1 MIEVHILGTSS
12 AKPVHGRSVSGNVIS
27 GDFGQ
32 IIVDCGEGFQKR
44 VTDHNRNLKSAG
56 MQSRIRQGRIST
68 VLLTHGHLDHCWG
81 LLPFLQTMS
90 LEGRTKPLTIIGPTD
105 FSVIDNL
112 LKETSLN
119 SSINNIENI
128 SNCDLINLFRVWWNL
143 GGTSEDLGFEVQW
156 ILVGVDSNGGTDS
169 DEFKAISFD
178 TLTMSLK
185 EISNLPMPPGVTINH
200 IPTCHS
206 VPSCAWQMISDSKRG
221 KFDRK
226 KCEEL
231 GLSEEEIRNLANGK
245 NLKKNNSNLVAN
257 DFRGPEIAGIN
268 VVISGDTKGDIKSFS
283 EPLYGEID
291 LLIHESTYSQCDQ
304 KKAIERLHS
313 TSIDAANN
321 AKNIGANLL
330 LLTHYSSKIENV
342 EQLVEEAKEIHNLT
356 FAARDSDLLQ
366 VNYGG
371 KITLLRNSEG
381 VWISE
386 SSDNQV

>member
-1 MIEVHILGTSS
+1 MIDVHILGTAS
-12 AKPVHGRSVSGNVIS
+12 AKPVHDRSVSGNIIS

-44 VTDHNRNLKSAG
+44 ITDHNRKLKSAG
-56 MQSRIRQGRIST
+56 IQSRIRQGRIST

-90 LEGRTKPLTIIGPTD
+90 LEGRTKPLKIIGPTD
-105 FSVIDNL
+105 FVIIERL
-112 LKETSLN
+112 LEQGN
-119 SSINNIENI
+119 AGSSKDFENI
-128 SNCDLINLFRVWWNL
+128 SNCDLINLFKIWWKL
-143 GGTSEDLGFEVQW
+143 GGTSENLGFKVEW
-156 ILVGVDSNGGTDS
+156 ILVGVDSKGGEDS
-169 DEFKAISFD
+169 NEFKAISID
-178 TLTMSLK
+178 TDTMSLK
-185 EISNLPMPPGVTINH
+185 EVQNLSTISGVKLNH
-200 IPTCHS
+200 IPTHHS
-206 VPSCAWQMISDSKRG
+206 VPSCAWQIVSDPKQG
-221 KFDRK
+221 KFNRK

-245 NLKKNNSNLVAN
+245 DLKKDEYNLVAN
-257 DFRGPEIAGIN
+257 DFRGPEVSGIN
-268 VVISGDTKGDIKSFS
+268 IIITGDTKGEIKSFS
-283 EPLYGEID
+283 EPVYGDID
-291 LLIHESTYSQCDQ
+291 VLIHESTYSQSDQ
-304 KKAIERLHS
+304 EKAIERLHS

-321 AKNIGANLL
+321 AKNIGANSL

-371 KITLLRNSEG
+371 KTTLLRNSDG

-386 SSDNQV
+386 SLDNQV